1 MSVIRTTTNDSCL
14 VHLVFGVLAFGQ
26 LLTGPKKALADS
38 LSKYLLLCSP
48 VRCQHIF
55 KEMVADPT

>member
-14 VHLVFGVLAFGQ
+14 VHLFFGVLAFGQ
-26 LLTGPKKALADS
+26 LLPGPKEALADS

-48 VRCQHIF
+48 VQYQHIF

>member
-1 MSVIRTTTNDSCL
+1 MSVIRNTTNDSCL
-14 VHLVFGVLAFGQ
+14 VHLVFGVLIFGQ
-26 LLTGPKKALADS
+26 LLPGTKKAQADY

-48 VRCQHIF
+48 VQCQHIF

>member
-14 VHLVFGVLAFGQ
+14 VHLFFGVLAFVQ
-26 LLTGPKKALADS
+26 LLPGPKEALADS

-48 VRCQHIF
+48 VQYQHIF